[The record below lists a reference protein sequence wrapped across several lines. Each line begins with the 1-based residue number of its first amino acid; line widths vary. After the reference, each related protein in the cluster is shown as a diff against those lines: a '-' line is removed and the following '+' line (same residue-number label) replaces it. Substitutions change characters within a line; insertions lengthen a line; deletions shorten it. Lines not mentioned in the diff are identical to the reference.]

1 MSNMVL
7 GGKIADL
14 TSNKV
19 PLETYKDCLAMIICN
34 PPQPV
39 CYLNECD
46 EFQDADPMSK
56 FKKKLRKLIDDNMI
70 DTITYKQWVSVHR
83 STLETVSNS
92 SDDFLDAFCDKLE
105 ILLRYSLQDSSHPS
119 KKI

>member
-1 MSNMVL
+1 
-7 GGKIADL
+7 
-14 TSNKV
+14 
-19 PLETYKDCLAMIICN
+19 
-34 PPQPV
+34 
-39 CYLNECD
+39 
-46 EFQDADPMSK
+46 
-56 FKKKLRKLIDDNMI
+56 MI

>member
-1 MSNMVL
+1 MGHIKFVSTPSTRMSNMVL

-14 TSNKV
+14 TSNEV

-56 FKKKLRKLIDDNMI
+56 FKKKLRKQMI
-70 DTITYKQWVSVHR
+70 T
-83 STLETVSNS
+83 
-92 SDDFLDAFCDKLE
+92 
-105 ILLRYSLQDSSHPS
+105 
-119 KKI
+119 

>member
-1 MSNMVL
+1 MQKRLILSNLKELYTLFKEKFPGHLGFSKFAELRPKRCILSGASGTHKVCVYTIHQNVKLMVL

-14 TSNKV
+14 TSNEV

-56 FKKKLRKLIDDNMI
+56 FKKKLRKL
-70 DTITYKQWVSVHR
+70 R
-83 STLETVSNS
+83 
-92 SDDFLDAFCDKLE
+92 
-105 ILLRYSLQDSSHPS
+105 
-119 KKI
+119 